1 MRFRED
7 SYKEDDEL
15 IMAIKELNQRRQE
28 LKIMYNEF
36 FLVWILGK
44 MKKWKM
50 ESYEIQAL
58 RDVVKT
64 GGEEVLEKLEK
75 KFIYIRVKGKR
86 KSPSSTMFTKTLE
99 KLPVTHYTVKELEEV
114 DTMYM
119 GTSSEARKRFQGN
132 SLNRGRGNSF
142 SRG

>member
-15 IMAIKELNQRRQE
+15 IMAIKELNQRRQK
-28 LKIMYNEF
+28 LKKMYDEF

-44 MKKWKM
+44 MKKRKM

-64 GGEEVLEKLEK
+64 GGEDVLEKLEE
-75 KFIYIRVKGKR
+75 KFFEIRAKGKR
-86 KSPSSTMFTKTLE
+86 KCPSSTMFTETLE
-99 KLPVTHYTVKELEEV
+99 KLPVTYYMEKELEEI

-119 GTSSEARKRFQGN
+119 GTSSEARKRLRKF
-132 SLNRGRGNSF
+132 LE
-142 SRG
+142 

>member
-1 MRFRED
+1 
-7 SYKEDDEL
+7 
-15 IMAIKELNQRRQE
+15 
-28 LKIMYNEF
+28 
-36 FLVWILGK
+36 
-44 MKKWKM
+44 M

-75 KFIYIRVKGKR
+75 KFIYIRFEGKR

-99 KLPVTHYTVKELEEV
+99 KLPVTHYMEKELKKIY
-114 DTMYM
+114 TMYM
-119 GTSSEARKRFQGN
+119 GTSPEGRKIFQGN

-142 SRG
+142 SRGQGNSYYRSQSRDRDRSTDSRYGGYNPRSRYNNYREP